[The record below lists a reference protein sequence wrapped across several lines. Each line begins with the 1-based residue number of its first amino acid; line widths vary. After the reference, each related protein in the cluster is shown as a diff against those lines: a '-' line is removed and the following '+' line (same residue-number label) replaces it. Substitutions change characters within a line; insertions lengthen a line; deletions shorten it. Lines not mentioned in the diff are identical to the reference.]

1 MPLRLVLIEDDTAI
15 LHLIAKVVKDAGM
28 EVVAA
33 CEDAE
38 TGIAAAVTHRPDLAV
53 VDLMLPRVSGEEAIS
68 QIRQKSPDTKI
79 IALTAVNLPARILN
93 ALKLGATGYLIKPFR
108 ADRLLRGI
116 EQVLEGEI
124 PLSPEAAKAV
134 LNRVQESPI
143 PSGSTPSGS
152 ALSDRELEVLE
163 LLCHGHTYAS
173 IAKALGI
180 QHGTVQTYI
189 KRLYEKLQVSSKA
202 EATLIAL
209 TQGLVKT
216 S

>member
-1 MPLRLVLIEDDTAI
+1 MPNRLVLIEDEPAI
-15 LHLIAKVVKDAGM
+15 LQLVAKVVKEAGM
-28 EVVAA
+28 QVVAA

-38 TGIAAAVTHRPDLAV
+38 SGIEAAVRAKPDVAV
-53 VDLMLPRVSGEEAIS
+53 VDLMLPRISGEDAITE
-68 QIRQKSPDTKI
+68 IHKKSPDTKI
-79 IALTAVNLPARILN
+79 IALTAVNMPARILN
-93 ALKLGATGYLIKPFR
+93 ALRLGATGYLIKPFR
-108 ADRLLRGI
+108 AERLLRAI
-116 EQVLEGEI
+116 DQVLEGEI
-124 PLSPEAAKAV
+124 PLSAEAAKAV
-134 LNRVQESPI
+134 MVQADLRS

-202 EATLIAL
+202 EATLVAL
-209 TQGLVKT
+209 TQGLVKAN
-216 S
+216 